1 MSQPPFKGACDM
13 PMMSRSSG
21 TMEWN
26 LTGSWRYLR
35 PRYLD
40 KDAPCSAACPAGE
53 DIPLVELLASQGEF
67 SEAWHRIR
75 EENPL
80 TAVCGRVCYHPC
92 ERACN
97 RREYDDALAINTLER
112 HIAEHARRSG
122 LTPRIE
128 QVSDSG
134 RRIAVVGAGPA
145 GLTAAWQL
153 RRQGHDVTLFDARDE
168 AGGMLRYAI
177 PAFRL
182 PTDILA
188 WEVGF
193 IINAGVDFHPGRR
206 LGDNLGWD
214 ELNQFDAVFL
224 AIGAWQPKPL
234 GIDGESLATDGLAF
248 LESIRREQ
256 APQVQG
262 QVAVVGGG
270 NTAMDVARTLLRLGA
285 EPTIYYRRRLEDL
298 PALQE
303 ELQEVLDEGIKIR
316 PLRSPQSLS
325 ATDYGLHL
333 HLTPMLA
340 LDAGADGRAKIAPA
354 GEDDEV
360 VAVTAVFTAIGY
372 SDSPG
377 LPAGKMIPMSA
388 YLKRFEAADTS
399 EVRVPV
405 FAGGDLANDNRTVV
419 TAVASG
425 KAAAVAINALL
436 TGTEFEPL
444 IAHGQVGELGT
455 LSLNRMFDGDRNQ
468 RQQHVVGFNELNT
481 IYFRYRARMK
491 EPHITLEERRNSFDE
506 VSMRISSAMAMSE
519 AERCFRCGLCDQCDN
534 CYLFCPDMSVTRD
547 LAKQTRDI
555 NYEFCKGC
563 GVCVVECPRNAMVL
577 IEEPR

>member
-1 MSQPPFKGACDM
+1 MSEPRYKGACDM

-26 LTGSWRYLR
+26 QTGSWRYLR

-67 SEAWHRIR
+67 AEAWHRIR

-97 RREYDDALAINTLER
+97 RKDYDNAVAINTLER
-112 HIAEHARRSG
+112 HLAEHARRTG
-122 LTPRIE
+122 LKPRVTVTPE
-128 QVSDSG
+128 TG

-153 RRQGHDVTLFDARDE
+153 RRQGHAVTLFDAREE

-182 PTDILA
+182 PTDVLD
-188 WEVGF
+188 WEIGF
-193 IINAGVDFHPGRR
+193 IIDAGVTFHPGRR

-214 ELNQFDAVFL
+214 ELNNFDAVFL
-224 AIGAWQPKPL
+224 AIGAWLPNAL
-234 GIDGESLATDGLAF
+234 GVEGEKLASDGLEF
-248 LESIRREQ
+248 LEAIRRGK
-256 APQVQG
+256 APQLSG
-262 QVAVVGGG
+262 PVAIVGGG

-285 EPTIYYRRRLEDL
+285 EPTIYYRRRMEDL

-303 ELQEVLDEGIKIR
+303 ELQEVLDEGIRIT
-316 PLRSPQSLS
+316 PLRSPL
-325 ATDYGLHL
+325 GLTAAKDGVQL
-333 HLTPMLA
+333 HLTPMQA
-340 LDAGADGRAKIAPA
+340 LEAGADGRAKIAPSGDA
-354 GEDDEV
+354 AET
-360 VAVTAVFTAIGY
+360 VTVKAVFTAIGY

-377 LPAGKMIPMSA
+377 LPAGKMVPVTT
-388 YLKRFEAADTS
+388 YLKRFDADDANL
-399 EVRVPV
+399 VQVPV
-405 FAGGDLANDNRTVV
+405 FIGGDLANDNRTVV
-419 TAVASG
+419 TAIASG
-425 KAAAVAINALL
+425 KAAAVIIDAVIADR
-436 TGTEFEPL
+436 TFTET
-444 IAHGQVGELGT
+444 IIGGQIGDHGT
-455 LSLNRMFDGDRNQ
+455 LSLNRMSRGDRSLRQ
-468 RQQHVVGFNELNT
+468 RHVVGFDELNT
-481 IYFRYRARMK
+481 IYFRYRARLK
-491 EPHITLEERRNSFDE
+491 EPHITLEERRTSFDE
-506 VSMRISSAMAMSE
+506 VTMRISSAMAMSE

-534 CYLFCPDMSVTRD
+534 CYLFCPDMSVTRN
-547 LAKQTRDI
+547 LADQTRDI
-555 NYEFCKGC
+555 NYDYCKGC